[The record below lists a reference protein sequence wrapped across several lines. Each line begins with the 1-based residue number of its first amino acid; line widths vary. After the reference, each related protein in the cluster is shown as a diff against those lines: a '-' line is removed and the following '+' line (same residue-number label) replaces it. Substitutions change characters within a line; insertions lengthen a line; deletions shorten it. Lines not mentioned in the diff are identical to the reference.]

1 MNTTSPLL
9 DVQIQKTLRSDQ
21 REFALNIQLQSDAR
35 RVVIH
40 GPSGAGKSAT
50 LKLIAGLDRPDSG
63 AIVVGGQPWFHADQ
77 NTCLRPQDRHVGY
90 LFQDYALFPHL
101 TVRQNIAF
109 GLTRSW
115 FNPSRSFPHQ
125 QVDYWIEALGL
136 GGLEQQL
143 PAMLS
148 GGQRQRTAL
157 ARTLITQPRLLLL
170 DEPFA
175 ALDLALRAQLRQE
188 LDRLLRQLNLPL
200 VLITHDPDD
209 IRAFGDQVFHMKDG
223 RLASA

>member
-1 MNTTSPLL
+1 MTLPTPLL
-9 DVQIQKTLRSDQ
+9 DVQVQKTLRSDE
-21 REFALNIQLQSDAR
+21 REFRLDVQLQSNAR

-50 LKLIAGLDRPDSG
+50 LKLIAGLDQPDAGS
-63 AIVVGGQPWFHADQ
+63 IVVGGQAWFHADQ
-77 NTCLRPQDRHVGY
+77 RIRLRPQDRHVGY

-109 GLTRSW
+109 GLTRHW
-115 FNPSRSFPHQ
+115 FNPGRAFQHQ

-136 GGLEQQL
+136 TGLDHQL

-175 ALDLALRAQLRQE
+175 ALDLAWREQLRQE
-188 LDRLLRQLNLPL
+188 LDRLLRQLGIPL
-200 VLITHDPDD
+200 ILITHDPDD
-209 IRAFGDQVFHMKDG
+209 LRAFGDEVFHMKDG
-223 RLASA
+223 RLSAA

>member
-1 MNTTSPLL
+1 MSHVSPLL

-21 REFALNIQLQSDAR
+21 REFALDIQLQSDAR

-50 LKLIAGLDRPDSG
+50 LKLIAGLDHPDSG
-63 AIVVGGQPWFHADQ
+63 SISVGGQRWFDAASQ
-77 NTCLRPQDRHVGY
+77 TRLPPQSRQVGY

-109 GLTRSW
+109 GLTRRW
-115 FNPSRSFPHQ
+115 FNPGRLFQHQ
-125 QVDYWIEALGL
+125 QVDYWIDALGL
-136 GGLEQQL
+136 GGLGHQL

-175 ALDLALRAQLRQE
+175 ALDLALREQLRQE
-188 LDRLLRQLNLPL
+188 LDRLLRQLGVPL
-200 VLITHDPDD
+200 ILITHDPDD
-209 IRAFGDQVFHMKDG
+209 IRAFGDEVFHMKDG
-223 RLASA
+223 RLSAA